1 MMALMKKKQLL
12 LCILLCYGLFSDAQT
27 SNRQFAL
34 TLDGKETTLLQEGDE
49 VKYDAEGNISM
60 ISASTSLM
68 KWPLWGNRVAA
79 LRY

>member
-34 TLDGKETTLLQEGDE
+34 TLDGKRDH
-49 VKYDAEGNISM
+49 V
-60 ISASTSLM
+60 ASS
-68 KWPLWGNRVAA
+68 R
-79 LRY
+79 R